1 MAAREKLSKW
11 FLSVAATTL
20 HNTLDAMKLA
30 PGLVRKPRLVRH
42 WLLTAHWAQLIL
54 LCVLLL
60 MSSGVPEWFDST
72 TEVATAPPTTSEK
85 LQRFFDNLTS
95 RQDQEPRQ
103 EVSHTVLWGSS
114 AVIVLFTFFL
124 QLPRAVSTASLTARR
139 DEKQADRL
147 KKQDPSQSVLLYHS
161 ALALTLD
168 PQQEATLQNKIA
180 AINKLPGR
188 ADDIEQ
194 TVIIHNTGNNAGQ
207 NTIAERYRLAD
218 EIGRGAMGIVYQA
231 HDTLLE
237 RDVALKQLA
246 PHLAHDPAFTERFVR
261 EARAL
266 AKLSHPNIVQVFDFI
281 NADSGIWIAMELVNG
296 EELEDELAPGIPLA
310 METCI
315 KLGIQLSNA
324 MGYAHSNG
332 VIHRDFKPANVLV
345 LANGDTKIM
354 DFGLARIVQSSGYT
368 QVGTVMGSAAY
379 MSPEQASGKT
389 TAPATDIYA
398 FGVTLYR
405 MTTGKLPFNGDPQSI
420 VAQHLSQT
428 PVAPRQHNTG
438 IPEEL
443 NKLIIQMLAKVPG
456 ERPSS
461 MPEITQQLQRVP
473 MVDSEENNIATITA
487 DV

>member
-1 MAAREKLSKW
+1 
-11 FLSVAATTL
+11 
-20 HNTLDAMKLA
+20 
-30 PGLVRKPRLVRH
+30 
-42 WLLTAHWAQLIL
+42 
-54 LCVLLL
+54 
-60 MSSGVPEWFDST
+60 
-72 TEVATAPPTTSEK
+72 
-85 LQRFFDNLTS
+85 
-95 RQDQEPRQ
+95 
-103 EVSHTVLWGSS
+103 
-114 AVIVLFTFFL
+114 
-124 QLPRAVSTASLTARR
+124 
-139 DEKQADRL
+139 
-147 KKQDPSQSVLLYHS
+147 
-161 ALALTLD
+161 
-168 PQQEATLQNKIA
+168 
-180 AINKLPGR
+180 
-188 ADDIEQ
+188 
-194 TVIIHNTGNNAGQ
+194 
-207 NTIAERYRLAD
+207 
-218 EIGRGAMGIVYQA
+218 MGIVYQA

-296 EELEDELAPGIPLA
+296 EELEDKLAPGIPLA

-324 MGYAHSNG
+324 VGYAHGNG

-354 DFGLARIVQSSGYT
+354 DFGLARIIQSSGYT

-389 TAPATDIYA
+389 AAPATDIYA

-428 PVAPRQHNTG
+428 PVAARQHNTG
-438 IPEEL
+438 IPGEL
-443 NKLIIQMLAKVPG
+443 NTLIMQMLAKAPG

-461 MPEITQQLQRVP
+461 MLEIMEKLQCIPVI
-473 MVDSEENNIATITA
+473 DHLENNIAITA
-487 DV
+487 DA